1 MAATVVLISYHG
13 AAGATETDITSGTL
27 RFKTA
32 DDSTVDAVAPI
43 PVIVG
48 STSRSYLKH
57 VKLKCTGAPANNIT
71 NAKFYTDGSA
81 SATGWSGIVDVKAK
95 ASASYTNPLTNG
107 TTAMTGSP
115 SSAFTYTSGSALDL
129 NAGTFTGT
137 GAIGDYTVMQM
148 EVLDTASPGTLGNET
163 FTWSFD
169 ES

>member
-13 AAGATETDITSGTL
+13 AAGATETDVTSGTL

-32 DDSTVDAVAPI
+32 DNSTVDANNPI
-43 PVIVG
+43 PVIPS

-57 VKLKCTGAPANNIT
+57 VKLKCTVAPSNNIT

-81 SATGWSGIVDVKAK
+81 SATGWSGNVDVKAK
-95 ASASYTNPLTNG
+95 ASASYTNPISNG
-107 TTAMTGSP
+107 TTTMTGSP
-115 SSAFTYTSGSALDL
+115 SSAFTYTSGSSLDL
-129 NAGTFTGT
+129 SAGTFTGT

-148 EVLDTASPGTLGNET
+148 EIADTTSPGTLASET
-163 FTWSFD
+163 FTWSYD

>member
-13 AAGATETDITSGTL
+13 AAGATETDVTSGTL

-32 DDSTVDAVAPI
+32 DDSTVNASNPI

-57 VKLKCTGAPANNIT
+57 VKLKATVAPTNNIT
-71 NAKFYTDGSA
+71 NAVFYTDGSA

-95 ASASYTNPLTNG
+95 ASASYDNPVANG
-107 TTAMTGSP
+107 TTTLSGSP
-115 SSAFTYTSGSALDL
+115 SSAFTYTSGSSLAL

-137 GAIGDYTVMQM
+137 GAIGDYTIMQM
-148 EVLDTASPGTLGNET
+148 EVADTANPGTLGSET